1 MAGVSKP
8 EPRTVLVVEDNPAEV
23 VLTEEAFAELDAG
36 HTLLVARGGDE
47 ALRMLRER
55 ARRPRS
61 ERVDLVLL
69 DLNLPGRDGL
79 SVLRELKSDPELR
92 TTPVLVLSTSTNP
105 RDVEEALAL
114 HANAYLAKPLGLQE
128 FLRIIEHV
136 HAFWLV
142 SAARID
148 D

>member
-1 MAGVSKP
+1 MT

-36 HTLLVARGGDE
+36 HRLLVARGGDE

-55 ARRPRS
+55 SEGPRS

-69 DLNLPGRDGL
+69 DLNLPGRSGL
-79 SVLRELKSDPELR
+79 SVLRELKTDPALR
-92 TTPVLVLSTSTNP
+92 TIPVLVLSTSTNP
-105 RDVEEALAL
+105 KDVAEALAS
-114 HANAYLAKPLGLQE
+114 HANAYLAKPLGLRE
-128 FLRIIEHV
+128 FLRTIEYV

-142 SAARID
+142 TAVRIED
-148 D
+148 